1 MCGSWIRHYVL
12 QTTISKSFFFFFFIA
27 GYLAMTNLS
36 TCLPVC
42 LPISRS
48 VYHISLSIFLL
59 AIYLFLLNQKSKI
72 INLNMLKAQFLNL
85 HLFIKFSVS
94 SLCFLKTNT
103 IFALV
108 FLLISIIQHILKL
121 FHAAIFQI
129 IPSMSTFLS

>member
-1 MCGSWIRHYVL
+1 MFCRL
-12 QTTISKSFFFFFFIA
+12 QSLNHSFFFSLQGIW
-27 GYLAMTNLS
+27 LWL
-36 TCLPVC
+36 TCLPVS
-42 LPISRS
+42 LS
-48 VYHISLSIFLL
+48 VYLSLDLFIYHISLSIFLL